1 MYFYLTTTLILPSM
15 TSTLRTP
22 PMPKGLPLVGHVLE
36 FAKDPSGYLMQI
48 TESHGEVVNLNFG
61 NRQMTVVTRPDL
73 VALVL
78 RDYAKKFKKP
88 YRGFPA
94 LKALI
99 GNGLLSSDGDFWLRQ
114 RRLAQPAFHREKIR
128 AYGET
133 MRQYTLRAL
142 ETMPKK
148 FDAFEFWNTLTL
160 EIVAKTLFNAEI
172 TGQGSRVG
180 HALEQA
186 LQANRAQMGQPIP
199 LPLEIPLPGHKRLK
213 AAIAELDSITL
224 DLIAKERAN
233 PSEYSLL
240 SMLVAARDEDGS
252 QMTDAQLR
260 DEALTLLLA
269 GHETTANALSWA
281 ISLLLEHPAIM
292 AAACAEARSVLGAE
306 GCRLEDIPKL
316 PLIKQI
322 WQETLRLYP
331 TAWSIGR
338 TALEDVQLGEYFIP
352 KRQNIILSQYVTQRS
367 PKYFAEPNS
376 FKPERWVEGYE
387 KSLPD
392 YAYFPF
398 SAGPRVCIG
407 NMFAEM
413 EGIILL
419 STVLSRVDFAKAEDY
434 KIEIYASLTMRPK
447 YGVSVLAE
455 RN

>member
-1 MYFYLTTTLILPSM
+1 
-15 TSTLRTP
+15 
-22 PMPKGLPLVGHVLE
+22 MPKGLPLVGHVLE
-36 FAKDPSGYLMQI
+36 FAKDPPGYLMQVSK
-48 TESHGEVVNLNFG
+48 SHGEIVNLNFG
-61 NRQMTVVTRPDL
+61 NRQMTIVTRPDL

-114 RRLAQPAFHREKIR
+114 RRLAQPAFHKEKIR

-133 MRQYTLRAL
+133 MRLYTLRAL
-142 ETMPKK
+142 EKMPTEL
-148 FDAFEFWNTLTL
+148 DAFEFWNSLTL

-172 TGQGSRVG
+172 SGQGSRVG
-180 HALEQA
+180 HALEEA

-199 LPLEIPLPGHKRLK
+199 LPLSIPLPGHKRLK

-224 DLIAKERAN
+224 EMIAKERAN

-240 SMLVAARDEDGS
+240 AMLVAARDEDGS
-252 QMTDAQLR
+252 QMNDEQLR

-269 GHETTANALSWA
+269 GHETTANALSWTVH
-281 ISLLLEHPAIM
+281 LLLEHPQILK
-292 AAACAEARSVLGAE
+292 AACAEARAVLGAE
-306 GCRLEDIPKL
+306 GCRLEDIAKL

-352 KRQNIILSQYVTQRS
+352 KGQNIILSQYVTQRS
-367 PKYFAEPNS
+367 PKYFDDPDA
-376 FKPERWVEGYE
+376 FKPERWVDGYE

-413 EGIILL
+413 EGMILL
-419 STVLSRVDFAKAEDY
+419 STVLSRIDFQKAKNY
-434 KIEIYASLTMRPK
+434 KVEIYASLTMRPK
-447 YGVSVLAE
+447 NGVPVTASRVS
-455 RN
+455 